1 MAFIW
6 RSPFS
11 ARSTRS
17 RISSRMFLLVAF
29 LIFTGALAG
38 AAYYAVVV
46 PQRQSQQVLAGRL
59 RALRLRS
66 GARSRSALDLLR
78 RQERGA
84 LAFLGDLF
92 GWVKLTHALQDYI
105 EQANLKYRAAEVLAF
120 SLLLAVGT
128 YFVAE
133 FAGVSVIVLRLLF
146 ALILGWLPIAYIMFV
161 RRRRLRKFEENLP
174 DAIDLF
180 NRSMKAGHNIHSGL
194 ETISQETFDPVR
206 MEFRKVLEELALG
219 SQIETALH
227 NMGARVPVIDL
238 KFFITGLILQRQ
250 TGANMVTVL
259 ENLAMLVRERL
270 NLAAKLSAAT
280 AQQRL
285 SAGLLCSLPI
295 VVGIGFWFLKPEY
308 MMMLYTDETGSK
320 FLTYAII
327 SEIVGILVIRKLANP
342 KL

>member
-1 MAFIW
+1 MFIV
-6 RSPFS
+6 
-11 ARSTRS
+11 
-17 RISSRMFLLVAF
+17 VAF
-29 LIFTGALAG
+29 LIFAVALYGAGYL
-38 AAYYAVVV
+38 VWRV
-46 PQRQSQQVLAGRL
+46 PQQETEEILSGRL
-59 RALRLRS
+59 RELRAQSGVRTRS
-66 GARSRSALDLLR
+66 TPDLFKREKRGPLASLGDFVSWIGVLR
-78 RQERGA
+78 RLQEHI
-84 LAFLGDLF
+84 D
-92 GWVKLTHALQDYI
+92 
-105 EQANLKYRAAEVLAF
+105 QANLKYRAAEVFTLSVLIAAVSYVIF
-120 SLLLAVGT
+120 GFLISMLLLRILLALALG
-128 YFVAE
+128 
-133 FAGVSVIVLRLLF
+133 SIPIVYINFKRRKRLL
-146 ALILGWLPIAYIMFV
+146 
-161 RRRRLRKFEENLP
+161 KFEQQLP

-180 NRSMKAGHNIHSGL
+180 NRSMRAGHNIHAGL

-219 SQIETALH
+219 SQLEAALH
-227 NMGARVPVIDL
+227 NLGGRVPVIDL

-270 NLAAKLSAAT
+270 NLAAKLQAAT

-308 MMMLYTDETGSK
+308 IRLLYTDDTGSM
-320 FLTYAII
+320 FLTYAIV

>member
-1 MAFIW
+1 
-6 RSPFS
+6 
-11 ARSTRS
+11 
-17 RISSRMFLLVAF
+17 MFVVVAF
-29 LIFTGALAG
+29 LIFAAALSGAG
-38 AAYYAVVV
+38 YMVWHV
-46 PQRQSQQVLAGRL
+46 PQQESEQLLAARL
-59 RALRLRS
+59 RELRARS
-66 GARSRSALDLLR
+66 GVRTRSTPDLFKREKRGPLAALGDFVSWIGVLR
-78 RQERGA
+78 R
-84 LAFLGDLF
+84 
-92 GWVKLTHALQDYI
+92 LQMHID
-105 EQANLKYRAAEVLAF
+105 QANLKYRAAEVFTLVVLITVGAYILF
-120 SLLLAVGT
+120 GFFISMYFLRILLAVG
-128 YFVAE
+128 
-133 FAGVSVIVLRLLF
+133 
-146 ALILGWLPIAYIMFV
+146 LGSIPIFYINFK
-161 RRRRLRKFEENLP
+161 RSRRLTKFEEQLP

-180 NRSMKAGHNIHSGL
+180 NRSMRAGHNIHAGL

-219 SQIETALH
+219 SQIEDALH
-227 NMGARVPVIDL
+227 NMGARVPLIDL

-259 ENLAMLVRERL
+259 ENLATLVRERL

-320 FLTYAII
+320 FLLYAII

>member
-1 MAFIW
+1 
-6 RSPFS
+6 
-11 ARSTRS
+11 
-17 RISSRMFLLVAF
+17 MFVVVAF
-29 LIFTGALAG
+29 LIFAAALSGAG
-38 AAYYAVVV
+38 YMVWHV
-46 PQRQSQQVLAGRL
+46 PQQESEQLLAARL
-59 RALRLRS
+59 RELRARS
-66 GARSRSALDLLR
+66 GVRTRSTPDLFKREKRGPLAALGDFVSWIGVLR
-78 RQERGA
+78 R
-84 LAFLGDLF
+84 
-92 GWVKLTHALQDYI
+92 LQMHID
-105 EQANLKYRAAEVLAF
+105 QANLKYRAAEVFTLVVLITVGAYILF
-120 SLLLAVGT
+120 GFFISMYFLRILLAVG
-128 YFVAE
+128 
-133 FAGVSVIVLRLLF
+133 
-146 ALILGWLPIAYIMFV
+146 LGSIPIFYINFK
-161 RRRRLRKFEENLP
+161 RSRRLTKFEEQLP

-180 NRSMKAGHNIHSGL
+180 NRSMRAGHNIHAGL

-219 SQIETALH
+219 SQIEDALH
-227 NMGARVPVIDL
+227 NMGARVPLIDL

-259 ENLAMLVRERL
+259 ENLATLVRERL